1 MEDFSVGNE
10 IKRRDLC
17 SLVAS
22 KIMITETNGGG
33 AEERIRESEKVEE
46 DLCRKLVQWNLPN
59 TPKDKRTKL
68 CLFFYFIIF
77 FPLYT
82 QKKYVTATMRSLSD
96 QNKMIKGY

>member
-46 DLCRKLVQWNLPN
+46 DLCRKV
-59 TPKDKRTKL
+59 
-68 CLFFYFIIF
+68 
-77 FPLYT
+77 
-82 QKKYVTATMRSLSD
+82 
-96 QNKMIKGY
+96 